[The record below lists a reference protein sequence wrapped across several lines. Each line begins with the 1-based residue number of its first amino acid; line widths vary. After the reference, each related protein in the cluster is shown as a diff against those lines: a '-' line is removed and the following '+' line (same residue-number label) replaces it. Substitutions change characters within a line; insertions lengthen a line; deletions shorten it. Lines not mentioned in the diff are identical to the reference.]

1 MSAFSNNAWDSVY
14 YVIKDF
20 LKEHKVSELLTI
32 VQYLVEEK
40 EEGYL
45 D

>member
-1 MSAFSNNAWDSVY
+1 MSAFDDNAWDSVY
-14 YVIKDF
+14 YEMKEF
-20 LKEHKVSELLTI
+20 LREHKVSELLKI
-32 VQYLVEEK
+32 LHYLIEAK

>member
-1 MSAFSNNAWDSVY
+1 MSMYGNDEKDNLY
-14 YVIKDF
+14 YELKEF
-20 LKEHKVSELLTI
+20 LKTHTISETLKI
-32 VQYLVEEK
+32 VKDAVEAK

>member
-1 MSAFSNNAWDSVY
+1 MSAFDNNAWDSVY
-14 YVIKDF
+14 DVIKEF
-20 LKEHKVSELLTI
+20 LREHKVSELLTI
-32 VQYLVEEK
+32 VQYLVEAK

>member
-1 MSAFSNNAWDSVY
+1 MSAFGNNAWDSVY
-14 YVIKDF
+14 DIIKEF
-20 LKEHKVSELLTI
+20 LREHEVSELLII
-32 VQYLVEEK
+32 VQYIVKEK

>member
-1 MSAFSNNAWDSVY
+1 MSAFDNNAWDSVY
-14 YVIKDF
+14 DVIKEF
-20 LKEHKVSELLTI
+20 LKKHKVSELLTI
-32 VQYLVEEK
+32 VQYLVEAK

>member
-1 MSAFSNNAWDSVY
+1 MSAFDDNAWDSVY
-14 YVIKDF
+14 DVIKDF
-20 LKEHKVSELLTI
+20 LKEHKISELLKI
-32 VQYLVEEK
+32 VQYLVEAK

>member
-1 MSAFSNNAWDSVY
+1 MSAFNDNAYDSVY
-14 YVIKDF
+14 DVIKEF
-20 LKEHKVSELLTI
+20 LREHKVSELLTI
-32 VQYLVEEK
+32 LWYLVDAK

>member
-1 MSAFSNNAWDSVY
+1 MSAFNNNAWDSVY
-14 YVIKDF
+14 DVIKDF
-20 LKEHKVSELLTI
+20 LREHKVSELLTI
-32 VQYLVEEK
+32 LHYIVEAK